1 MVASPASGGT
11 GTEPSGSHAA
21 NGGDVVP
28 APAAGIPAGD
38 QIAVLHAGRLA
49 GLARQA
55 TQPGTR
61 ATQPDGLLTR
71 PGSQA
76 AQPGSPVMLAPVRVI
91 LE

>member
-1 MVASPASGGT
+1 MVLDDAQARRFAQGQAVRLTGQQAAALSGMR
-11 GTEPSGSHAA
+11 
-21 NGGDVVP
+21 
-28 APAAGIPAGD
+28 AGMS

-76 AQPGSPVMLAPVRVI
+76 AQPGSPVTLAPVRVI

>member
-55 TQPGTR
+55 TQPG
-61 ATQPDGLLTR
+61 
-71 PGSQA
+71 
-76 AQPGSPVMLAPVRVI
+76 SPVTLAPVRVI